1 MQNSKINYDMKNI
14 FITVVLT
21 VVSLTTFAKDNFKMT
36 GRIDGAGNDT
46 LCIEYVILQPKKQV
60 ITHKVA
66 VKNGE
71 FSFSAKLREAY
82 FGSMFLKSNPQEIL
96 YTYFVPDE
104 EAVLSG
110 RLNSVEEHW
119 DGTAFY
125 QQYGRIMSELEM
137 FSVRLTLSLPLPELS
152 QTA

>member
-1 MQNSKINYDMKNI
+1 
-14 FITVVLT
+14 
-21 VVSLTTFAKDNFKMT
+21 MT

-82 FGSMFLKSNPQEIL
+82 YGTMYLKSNPQEIL
-96 YTYFVPDE
+96 STYFVPDE
-104 EAVLSG
+104 EAIFSG
-110 RLNSVEEHW
+110 RLNEVEEHW
-119 DGTAFY
+119 SGTTFY
-125 QQYGRIMSELEM
+125 QQYGRIMDVQRPFNVEFAAARRHNTEYIPRRNRG
-137 FSVRLTLSLPLPELS
+137 FLSIFRYHP
-152 QTA
+152 QMK